1 MHLSNEMHYTKQI
14 KDLAIDT
21 DQLFETLL
29 SKLRSVHRICYESVL
44 NIEDPTA
51 AEFLIF
57 NRDID
62 FKIDHILKTHCL
74 KRNMI
79 RTTGFDEEFT
89 LQPSNLDI
97 SPDMSLQEFFDRNFT
112 GHCENASIIDA
123 IATKSA
129 DDLFKTLS
137 IVLSDGTISE
147 QYIYREIERVRY
159 FVQIIKDA
167 IESLDSAGSK
177 INEIAD
183 SLFDVY
189 QRLYLDVQ
197 VD

>member
-1 MHLSNEMHYTKQI
+1 MQLTNNTHYTRQI
-14 KDLAIDT
+14 EELTIEAE
-21 DQLFETLL
+21 QLFNELHH
-29 SKLRSVHRICYESVL
+29 KLQTVYSINYDSIL
-44 NIEDPTA
+44 YIEDPF
-51 AEFLIF
+51 AEEFF
-57 NRDID
+57 RFQSDIE
-62 FKIDHILKTHCL
+62 FRIEHILQMHGL
-74 KRNMI
+74 KRNAV
-79 RTTGFDEEFT
+79 TLDEEFT
-89 LQPSNLDI
+89 LQPADLDV

-159 FVQIIKDA
+159 FVQIIKDT

-177 INEIAD
+177 INEITD
-183 SLFDVY
+183 RLFDDY